1 MIESGPDRPGATATP
16 TSTPSTRDDPI
27 PLVQR
32 YPALAAI
39 PRARLG
45 RFPTPVE
52 RLEGFRDVDSLW
64 VKHEDLSSDVLGG
77 NKVRSL
83 EFLLG
88 RVAAG
93 DSVLT
98 LGGVGSTHIL
108 ATAVH
113 ARRLGAKTIAVRWR
127 HDMHPS
133 AWEVAERSEAECAE
147 TVTASNIVTAMLPL
161 LRLRFTRGAHFIPL
175 GGSTPL
181 GTLGHVN
188 AALELAAQVDA
199 GQLPHPVRLVVP
211 LGSGGT
217 AAGLALGFAIAGMET
232 TVLGV
237 RVGPRIGANRW
248 RVLRLAEKTRQLIAR
263 YTGRAPPG
271 VRGDRVVVSHELYGG
286 AYARPHPT
294 AEHAAILVDALRGWR
309 LDATYSAKAF
319 AVALDMAA
327 EPGTPTLFW
336 MTFDA
341 RWMKSLGEEEGQHRS

>member
-1 MIESGPDRPGATATP
+1 MTEPGVDSAGAGAAASGASGP
-16 TSTPSTRDDPI
+16 RDDPL
-27 PLVQR
+27 PLVR
-32 YPALAAI
+32 RFPALAAI

-52 RLEGFRDVDSLW
+52 RLEGFRDVTSLY

-88 RVAAG
+88 RIEPG
-93 DSVLT
+93 DTILT
-98 LGGVGSTHIL
+98 VGGVGSTHVL

-113 ARRLGAKTIAVRWR
+113 AARLGAKTIAVRWR
-127 HDMHPS
+127 HDMH
-133 AWEVAERSEAECAE
+133 AAATEVGARTVAECAE
-147 TVTASNIVTAMLPL
+147 VVTAPNIAVAWLSL
-161 LRLRFTRGAHFIPL
+161 LRMRASREAHYVPL

-188 AALELAAQVDA
+188 AALELAEQVEA
-199 GQLPHPVRLVVP
+199 GQLPAPRRIVVP

-217 AAGLALGFAIAGMET
+217 AAGVALGLAIAGLDS
-232 TVLGV
+232 VVVGA

-248 RVLRLAEKTRQLIAR
+248 RVHRLVEQTRRLISR
-263 YTGRAPPG
+263 YTGRAPAA
-271 VRGDRVVVSHELYGG
+271 VRGGRVVVSHEVYGG

-294 AEHAAILVDALRGWR
+294 AEHAAVLVDALRGWK

-327 EPGTPTLFW
+327 EHSEPTLFW

-341 RWMKSLGEEEGQHRS
+341 RWMKTFSDEAPLS

>member
-1 MIESGPDRPGATATP
+1 MIDSGPHRPGATATP
-16 TSTPSTRDDPI
+16 SSSPITRDDPI
-27 PLVQR
+27 PLVR
-32 YPALAAI
+32 RFPALAAI

-52 RLEGFRDVDSLW
+52 KLEGFRDVESLW
-64 VKHEDLSSDVLGG
+64 VKHEDLSSDALGG

-88 RVAAG
+88 RVVAG
-93 DSVLT
+93 DTVLT

-113 ARRLGAKTIAVRWR
+113 AKRLGAETMAVRWR
-127 HDMHPS
+127 HDMHPM
-133 AWEVAERSEAECAE
+133 AREVADRSAAECAE
-147 TVTASNIVTAMLPL
+147 TITTANIFQAIIPL
-161 LRLRFTRGAHFIPL
+161 IRLRLTRRVHYIPL

-188 AALELAAQVDA
+188 AALELAEQVDA
-199 GQLPHPVRLVVP
+199 GVLPPPVRVVVP

-217 AAGLALGFAIAGMET
+217 AAGLALGFAIAGMDT
-232 TVLGV
+232 TVLGA

-248 RVLRLAEKTRQLIAR
+248 RVLRLVEQTRRLIGR
-263 YTGRAPPG
+263 YAGRMPAG
-271 VRGDRVVVSHELYGG
+271 VSGDRVVVSHDLYAG

-294 AEHAAILVDALRGWR
+294 AEHAAVLVDGLRGWR

-319 AVALDMAA
+319 AVALDTAA
-327 EPGTPTLFW
+327 ERGSPTLFW

-341 RWMKSLGEEEGQHRS
+341 RWMKSLGEEEHRS

>member
-1 MIESGPDRPGATATP
+1 MTDSGPDGPGATESPIAAP
-16 TSTPSTRDDPI
+16 PARDDPI
-27 PLVQR
+27 PLVRR

-64 VKHEDLSSDVLGG
+64 VKHEDVSSDALGG

-88 RVAAG
+88 RVAEG
-93 DSVLT
+93 DTVLT

-113 ARRLGAKTIAVRWR
+113 AARLGAKTVAVRWR
-127 HDMHPS
+127 HDMHPAAEEVS
-133 AWEVAERSEAECAE
+133 ARMAAECAE
-147 TVTASNIVTAMLPL
+147 VITASNFVTAIPPL
-161 LRLRFTRGAHFIPL
+161 IRLRLTRRAHYIPL

-188 AALELAAQVDA
+188 SALELAEQVDA
-199 GQLPHPVRLVVP
+199 GELPQPARVVVP

-217 AAGLALGFAIAGMET
+217 AAGLALGFAIAGLDV

-248 RVLRLAEKTRQLIAR
+248 HVLHLAARTRRLIRR
-263 YTGRAPPG
+263 YTGRLPTP
-271 VRGDRVVVSHELYGG
+271 VNRSRVVVSHD
-286 AYARPHPT
+286 H
-294 AEHAAILVDALRGWR
+294 
-309 LDATYSAKAF
+309 
-319 AVALDMAA
+319 
-327 EPGTPTLFW
+327 
-336 MTFDA
+336 
-341 RWMKSLGEEEGQHRS
+341 

>member
-1 MIESGPDRPGATATP
+1 MTDSGPQGPGAAETRVVAT
-16 TSTPSTRDDPI
+16 SERDEPI
-27 PLVQR
+27 PLVR
-32 YPALAAI
+32 RFPALAAI

-45 RFPTPVE
+45 HFPTPVE
-52 RLEGFRDVDSLW
+52 RLVGFRDVDSLW

-88 RVAAG
+88 RLGKG
-93 DSVLT
+93 DTVLT
-98 LGGVGSTHIL
+98 LGGVGSTHVL

-113 ARRLGAKTIAVRWR
+113 AASLGARTIAVRWQ

-133 AWEVAERSEAECAE
+133 AHEVAERTVVECAE
-147 TVTASNIVTAMLPL
+147 VVTTSNILTAIPPL
-161 LRLRFTRGAHFIPL
+161 LRLRLTRHPHYIPL

-188 AALELAAQVDA
+188 AALELAEQVEA
-199 GQLPHPVRLVVP
+199 GELPQPVRVVVP

-217 AAGLALGFAIAGMET
+217 AAGLALGFAIAGLDT
-232 TVLGV
+232 TIVGA

-248 RVLRLAEKTRQLIAR
+248 RVLRLAERTRRLIAN
-263 YTGRAPPG
+263 YTGRTPAP
-271 VRGDRVVVSHELYGG
+271 VRGDRVAVSHDLYGG

-294 AEHAAILVDALRGWR
+294 AEHAAVLVDELRGWR

-319 AVALDMAA
+319 AVALDMASA
-327 EPGTPTLFW
+327 HGTTTLFW

-341 RWMKSLGEEEGQHRS
+341 RWMKTLGVEENRP

>member
-1 MIESGPDRPGATATP
+1 LPIAAAPA
-16 TSTPSTRDDPI
+16 RDDPI
-27 PLVQR
+27 PLVR
-32 YPALAAI
+32 RFPALAAI

-64 VKHEDLSSDVLGG
+64 VKHEDLSSDALGG

-88 RVAAG
+88 RVGEG
-93 DSVLT
+93 DTVLT

-113 ARRLGAKTIAVRWR
+113 AARLGAKTIAVRWR
-127 HDMHPS
+127 HDMHPAAEEVS
-133 AWEVAERSEAECAE
+133 ARIVAECAE
-147 TVTASNIVTAMLPL
+147 VITASNVLTAIPPL
-161 LRLRFTRGAHFIPL
+161 IRLRLTRHAHYIPL

-188 AALELAAQVDA
+188 AALELAEQVDA
-199 GQLPHPVRLVVP
+199 GELPQPARVVVP

-217 AAGLALGFAIAGMET
+217 AAGLALGFAIAGLDVA
-232 TVLGV
+232 VLGA
-237 RVGPRIGANRW
+237 RVGPRIGANRS
-248 RVLRLAEKTRQLIAR
+248 RVLHLAEQTRRLIRR
-263 YTGRAPPG
+263 YTGRLPPG
-271 VRGDRVVVSHELYGG
+271 VNRNRVVVSHALYAG

-294 AEHAAILVDALRGWR
+294 AEHAAVLVDALRGWR

-319 AVALDMAA
+319 AVALDMAG
-327 EPGTPTLFW
+327 ERGTPTLFW
-336 MTFDA
+336 MTFDG
-341 RWMKSLGEEEGQHRS
+341 RWMKSLEDPRRGGTS

>member
-1 MIESGPDRPGATATP
+1 MIESGSDRPGTTDRPIAPPLA
-16 TSTPSTRDDPI
+16 RDDPI
-27 PLVQR
+27 PLVLR

-52 RLEGFRDVDSLW
+52 RLEGFRGVDQLW
-64 VKHEDLSSDVLGG
+64 VKHEDLSADALGG

-88 RVAAG
+88 RVGEG
-93 DSVLT
+93 DTILT
-98 LGGVGSTHIL
+98 IGGVGSTHVL

-113 ARRLGAKTIAVRWR
+113 VARLGAKTIAVRWR
-127 HDMHPS
+127 HDMHPT
-133 AWEVAERSEAECAE
+133 AHEVAERAAEACAE
-147 TVTASNIVTAMLPL
+147 TVTAGGFLGAMIPL
-161 LRLRFTRGAHFIPL
+161 ARLRLTRQVHYIPL

-188 AALELAAQVDA
+188 AALELAEQVAA
-199 GQLPHPVRLVVP
+199 GELPEPARLVVP

-217 AAGLALGFAIAGMET
+217 AAGLALGLAIAGLNT
-232 TVLGV
+232 AVLGA

-248 RVLRLAEKTRQLIAR
+248 RVLRLIEQTRQLIAR
-263 YTGRAPPG
+263 YTGKAPPL
-271 VRGDRVVVSHELYGG
+271 VRGDRVIVAHELYGG

-294 AEHAAILVDALRGWR
+294 AEHAAVLVDALRGWR

-327 EPGTPTLFW
+327 EHDTPTLFW

-341 RWMKSLGEEEGQHRS
+341 RWMKTIG

>member
-1 MIESGPDRPGATATP
+1 MTESGLDRPGTTATP
-16 TSTPSTRDDPI
+16 TSSPTTRDDPI
-27 PLVQR
+27 PLVR
-32 YPALAAI
+32 RFPALAAI

-52 RLEGFRDVDSLW
+52 RLEGFRDIESLW

-88 RVAAG
+88 RVGAG
-93 DSVLT
+93 DTVLT

-113 ARRLGAKTIAVRWR
+113 SARLGAKTIAVRWR
-127 HDMHPS
+127 HDMH
-133 AWEVAERSEAECAE
+133 AAAQEVSERSAAECAE
-147 TVTASNIVTAMLPL
+147 TITASNFVTAMLPL
-161 LRLRFTRGAHFIPL
+161 LRLRITRRAHYIPL

-188 AALELAAQVDA
+188 AALELADQVDA
-199 GQLPHPVRLVVP
+199 GELPHPVRLVVP

-217 AAGLALGFAIAGMET
+217 AAGLALGLAIAGMET
-232 TVLGV
+232 TVLGA

-248 RVLRLAEKTRQLIAR
+248 RVLRLAERTRQLIAR
-263 YTGRAPPG
+263 YTGRAPPP
-271 VRGDRVVVSHELYGG
+271 VAGDRLIVSHDLYGG

-294 AEHAAILVDALRGWR
+294 AEHAAVLVDALRGWR

-327 EPGTPTLFW
+327 DRGTPTLFW

-341 RWMKSLGEEEGQHRS
+341 RWMKSLGEEEHRS

>member
-1 MIESGPDRPGATATP
+1 MVDSGLEQPGASD
-16 TSTPSTRDDPI
+16 TSVSAASPRDDPI
-27 PLVQR
+27 PLVR
-32 YPALAAI
+32 RFPALAAI

-52 RLEGFRDVDSLW
+52 RLDGFRDVDSLY

-88 RVAAG
+88 RVANG
-93 DSVLT
+93 DTLLT
-98 LGGVGSTHIL
+98 LGGEGSTHIL

-113 ARRLGAKTIAVRWR
+113 AARLGAKTVAVRWR
-127 HDMHPS
+127 HDMHPL
-133 AWEVAERSEAECAE
+133 AREVAARAASECVE
-147 TVTASNIVTAMLPL
+147 VVNASNFVTAMLPL
-161 LRLRFTRGAHFIPL
+161 LRLRLTRKAHYIPL

-188 AALELAAQVDA
+188 AALELAEQVDA
-199 GQLPHPVRLVVP
+199 GELPQPVRVVVP
-211 LGSGGT
+211 LGTGGT

-232 TVLGV
+232 RVLGA

-248 RVLRLAEKTRQLIAR
+248 RVLRLAEQTRQLISR
-263 YTGRAPPG
+263 YTGRALPT
-271 VRGDRVVVSHELYGG
+271 VRGEQVVVSHELYGG

-294 AEHAAILVDALRGWR
+294 AEHAAVLIDALRGWR

-319 AVALDMAA
+319 AVSLDVAA
-327 EPGTPTLFW
+327 EYGTPTLFW

-341 RWMKSLGEEEGQHRS
+341 RWMKSFGDEAQRP

>member
-1 MIESGPDRPGATATP
+1 MTDSGPPGPGATATP
-16 TSTPSTRDDPI
+16 FVAKSERDEPI
-27 PLVQR
+27 PLVR
-32 YPALAAI
+32 RFPALAAI

-45 RFPTPVE
+45 RFPTSVE

-88 RVAAG
+88 RLAEG
-93 DSVLT
+93 DTVLT
-98 LGGVGSTHIL
+98 LGGVGSTHVL

-113 ARRLGAKTIAVRWR
+113 AARLGARTIAVRWQ
-127 HDMHPS
+127 HDMHAS
-133 AWEVAERSEAECAE
+133 AHEVAERTVAECAE
-147 TVTASNIVTAMLPL
+147 VVTASNFVTAIPPL
-161 LRLRFTRGAHFIPL
+161 IRIRLTRHPHYIPL

-188 AALELAAQVDA
+188 AALELAEQVEA
-199 GQLPHPVRLVVP
+199 GELPEPVRLVVP

-232 TVLGV
+232 KVVGA

-248 RVLRLAEKTRQLIAR
+248 RVLRLAERTRQLIAR
-263 YTGRAPPG
+263 YTGREPSP
-271 VRGDRVVVSHELYGG
+271 VRGDRVTVSHDLYGG

-294 AEHAAILVDALRGWR
+294 AEHAAVLVDELRGWR

-319 AVALDMAA
+319 AAALDMAS
-327 EPGTPTLFW
+327 EHRTPTLFW

-341 RWMKSLGEEEGQHRS
+341 RWMKTLGVEEHRS